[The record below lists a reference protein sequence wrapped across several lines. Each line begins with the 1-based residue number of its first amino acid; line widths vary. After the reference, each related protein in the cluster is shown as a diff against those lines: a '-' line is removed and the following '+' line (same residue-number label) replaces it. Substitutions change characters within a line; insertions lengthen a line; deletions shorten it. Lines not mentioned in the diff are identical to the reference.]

1 MSGFFD
7 FRKRIYK
14 RPAAAAL
21 HYDPLKSEPPQ
32 VLATGRGVTAEQ
44 IVRVA
49 KEHGVPLYEDA
60 GLVEAL
66 AHLDVAEHI
75 PRELYAVVAEVLA
88 YVYRVDAEAKKK
100 ASQG

>member
-7 FRKRIYK
+7 FRKRVYK

-21 HYDPLKSEPPQ
+21 HYDPLKGEPPQ
-32 VLATGRGVTAEQ
+32 VLATGRGHMAEE
-44 IVRVA
+44 IVRAA
-49 KEHGVPLYEDA
+49 KEHGIPLYEYA

-66 AHLDVAEHI
+66 AQLDVSEHI

-88 YVYRVDAEAKKK
+88 YVYRVDAESKKRV
-100 ASQG
+100 G

>member
-1 MSGFFD
+1 MNNKFFD
-7 FRKRIYK
+7 FRKGAK

-21 HYDPLKSEPPQ
+21 HYDPVKPEPPQ
-32 VLATGRGVTAEQ
+32 VLAVGRGLMADE

-49 KEHGVPLYEDA
+49 KLHGIPMHEDP

-66 AHLDVAEHI
+66 ARLDVSDYI

-88 YVYRVDAEAKKK
+88 YVFRVDSESRA
-100 ASQG
+100 G

>member
-7 FRKRIYK
+7 FRKRTFK

-21 HYDPLKSEPPQ
+21 QYDPLKSEPPQ
-32 VLATGRGVTAEQ
+32 VIAAGRGVTAEQ

-49 KEHGVPLYEDA
+49 KEHGIPLYEDP

-66 AHLDVAEHI
+66 AQLDLTEHI

-88 YVYRVDAEAKKK
+88 YVYRVDAAAKKRV
-100 ASQG
+100 S

>member
-1 MSGFFD
+1 VSTFFD
-7 FRKRIYK
+7 FRKRGK

-21 HYDPLKSEPPQ
+21 QYDPVKPEPPQ
-32 VLATGRGVTAEQ
+32 VLAAGRGLIAEE

-49 KEHGVPLYEDA
+49 KAHGIPLHEDP

-66 AHLDVAEHI
+66 ARLDVSDYI

-88 YVYRVDAEAKKK
+88 YVFRVDSEA
-100 ASQG
+100 AR